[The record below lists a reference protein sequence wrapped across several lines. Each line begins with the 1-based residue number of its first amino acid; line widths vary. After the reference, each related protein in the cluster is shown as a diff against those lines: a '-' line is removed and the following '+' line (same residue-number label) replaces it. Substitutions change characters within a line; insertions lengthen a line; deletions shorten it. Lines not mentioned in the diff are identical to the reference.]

1 MNYIRNN
8 IFKFLA
14 LSSLI
19 CLNSELSYS
28 QKINQI
34 QKVDTV
40 FKEVDSLK
48 GNIIEMNYHSDF
60 LNENRVVSIYEPVD
74 FNQNFNYGVLFVT
87 DGILKSIAPKIEY
100 LIDSN
105 RIDPIIIVSINNRS
119 KQPVDTVFK
128 NKVVDFRALEFFK
141 KPMLLSSTYELT
153 KDSLINPIITDRYNR
168 FSLFISEE
176 VIPDIKSKYP
186 LAQNEKKW
194 SIGGFSNGGAFVYGF
209 TSEKNHFG
217 NAIVMSPAGFGM
229 DFSYDFSKT
238 EATYHIA
245 AGLQEEGF
253 LRESVNYLQEMD
265 DLNITYK
272 HYTYDSGHDWNM
284 WLTFYLT
291 TIEEIYRKE

>member
-1 MNYIRNN
+1 MC
-8 IFKFLA
+8 
-14 LSSLI
+14 LI
-19 CLNSELSYS
+19 TELSYS

-48 GNIIEMNYHSDF
+48 GNITEMNYHSDF
-60 LNENRVVSIYEPVD
+60 LNEDRVVSIYEPVN

-119 KQPVDTVFK
+119 KQPVDTIFK
-128 NKVVDFRALEFFK
+128 NNVVDFRALEFFK

-209 TSEKNHFG
+209 TSERNHFG

-245 AGLQEEGF
+245 AGLQEDGF
-253 LRESVNYLQEMD
+253 LKESVNYLQEMD

-291 TIEEIYRKE
+291 AIEEIYRKEK

>member
-1 MNYIRNN
+1 MCI
-8 IFKFLA
+8 I
-14 LSSLI
+14 
-19 CLNSELSYS
+19 SELSYS
-28 QKINQI
+28 QKISQI

-48 GNIIEMNYHSDF
+48 GNITEINYHSDF
-60 LNENRVVSIYEPVD
+60 LNEDRVVSIYKPVN

-105 RIDPIIIVSINNRS
+105 KIDPIIIVSINNRLT
-119 KQPVDTVFK
+119 QPVDTIFK
-128 NKVVDFRALEFFK
+128 NNMVDFRALEFFK

-153 KDSLINPIITDRYNR
+153 KDSYINPIITDRYYR

-209 TSEKNHFG
+209 TSERNLFG

-238 EATYHIA
+238 EATYYIA
-245 AGLQEEGF
+245 AGLHEDGF
-253 LRESVNYLQEMD
+253 LKESVNYLQEMD
-265 DLNITYK
+265 DLKITYK

>member
-1 MNYIRNN
+1 MC
-8 IFKFLA
+8 
-14 LSSLI
+14 LI
-19 CLNSELSYS
+19 SELSYS

-48 GNIIEMNYHSDF
+48 GNITEVNYHSDF
-60 LNENRVVSIYEPVD
+60 LNEDRVVSIYEPVN

-119 KQPVDTVFK
+119 KQPVDTIFK
-128 NKVVDFRALEFFK
+128 NNVIDFRALEFFK

-153 KDSLINPIITDRYNR
+153 KDLLINPIITDRYNR

-209 TSEKNHFG
+209 TSERNHFG

-245 AGLQEEGF
+245 AGFQEEGF
-253 LRESVNYLQEMD
+253 LKESVNYLQEMD
-265 DLNITYK
+265 DLKITYK
-272 HYTYDSGHDWNM
+272 HYTYNSGHDWNM

>member
-1 MNYIRNN
+1 MNYLRNN

-19 CLNSELSYS
+19 CLISELSYS

>member
-1 MNYIRNN
+1 MNYLRNN

-19 CLNSELSYS
+19 CLISELSYS

-60 LNENRVVSIYEPVD
+60 LNENRVVSIYEPVN

-209 TSEKNHFG
+209 TSENNHFG

-245 AGLQEEGF
+245 AGLQEDGF